1 MKDIL
6 CRVIFMH
13 RKKAKRTLRIRKKQ
27 GKKRR
32 KKEKAEVR
40 SENRDK
46 ERERERSGWW
56 LVAGMGSGTHP
67 RMTDGIFAYH
77 DRG

>member
-6 CRVIFMH
+6 CRVIFIH

-32 KKEKAEVR
+32 RKGEAEKIVM
-40 SENRDK
+40 K
-46 ERERERSGWW
+46 RERERSGWW
-56 LVAGMGSGTHP
+56 LVVGTGSGTHP